1 MMLKTREK
9 EKMYEVEKDKNGKLI
24 KRRINHYSRNSIK
37 YCLVKSNKNFID
49 VLTNSKKIETENMI
63 NDKKIISNIC
73 ISNVSLNNIA
83 KIKIKSDWEKN
94 FNNKNSDEIIKNIS
108 EIVNTGFT
116 VTQKVCDDLI
126 TPLFTANNN
135 YMVDQ
140 NDFKENN
147 NQESY
152 EENDD

>member
-1 MMLKTREK
+1 MLKTREK

-24 KRRINHYSRNSIK
+24 KRRINHWSKDTTK
-37 YCLVKSNKNFID
+37 YYLVKSNKDYID
-49 VLTNSKKIETENMI
+49 VLTNSEKIETENMI
-63 NDKKIISNIC
+63 NDKKIASNISISNI
-73 ISNVSLNNIA
+73 SLNNIG
-83 KIKIKSDWEKN
+83 KIKIKSEWEKN
-94 FNNKNSDEIIKNIS
+94 FNNKNSEEIIKNIND
-108 EIVNTGFT
+108 IVNTGFT

-126 TPLFTANNN
+126 TPLFTAGNN

-147 NQESY
+147 NQEAY